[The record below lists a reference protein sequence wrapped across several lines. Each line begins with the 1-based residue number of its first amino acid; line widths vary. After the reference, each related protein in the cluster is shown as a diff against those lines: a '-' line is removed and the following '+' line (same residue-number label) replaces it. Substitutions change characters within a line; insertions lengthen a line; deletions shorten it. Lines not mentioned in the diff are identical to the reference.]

1 MRRKHSHLISF
12 RIAALSALLAG
23 VPFAQGQGSGSFS
36 ALPDLVLEGPVE
48 SGSDSGVGVVWKQ
61 QTWTVKN
68 VGSADSATS
77 SLQVTCEVVYITP
90 NSKTKCGGGT
100 KSMPPLQKK
109 TGSYSVIASSYG
121 ADLGSG
127 GQTTAPKYRLRFT
140 AKVDPSNA
148 IKEVDDTPASNQ
160 KVVVV
165 ENFSGPP
172 PSSLPVARSAPAVGL
187 SDTSS
192 GRKPGDSSTGGT
204 PSAAGSAGPSAAN
217 PLARLTLSTDKPYK
231 AGETVWILAK
241 NNSSMA
247 SPAAKVKLACV
258 WLAGK
263 WVNKECGFPALKSR
277 EFPVPPLLPGQFQAI
292 GQYGGLVNDCYFQWA
307 DVPAGGLACIG
318 TASDDIPPAH
328 KAILDLQGVFGY
340 NLILEAK

>member
-1 MRRKHSHLISF
+1 MRRKRSHLISF

-23 VPFAQGQGSGSFS
+23 VPFAAQGQGTGSP

-48 SGSDSGVGVVWKQ
+48 SGSDWKI

-90 NSKTKCGGGT
+90 NSNTKCLGGT
-100 KSMPPLQKK
+100 KSVPPMQKK
-109 TGSYSVIASSYG
+109 TGSYSVNASLYWP
-121 ADLGSG
+121 DLGSA
-127 GQTTAPKYRLRFT
+127 GQTTAPKYRLRIT

-160 KVVVV
+160 KIVVV

-172 PSSLPVARSAPAVGL
+172 PTSLLDLRSGLGVGL
-187 SDTSS
+187 GGTSS
-192 GRKPGDSSTGGT
+192 GRKPGDSSTGGS
-204 PSAAGSAGPSAAN
+204 PSAAGSAGPSAAK
-217 PLARLTLSTDKPYK
+217 PQVWLALSTDKPYK

-241 NNSSMA
+241 NNSSVA
-247 SPAAKVKLACV
+247 SPAAKVKLTCV

-263 WVNKECGFPALKSR
+263 WAGKECGFPSLKSR
-277 EFPVPPLLPGQFQAI
+277 EFSVPSLLPNQFQAI

-318 TASDDIPPAH
+318 TTSNDIPPAH
-328 KAILDLQGVFGY
+328 KATLDLQGVMGF